1 MTRFQPREPVNAI
14 THGLGVPMAVIFT
27 LVMVIFAVRSGVV
40 WWPFAIFGASM
51 TLVYTASSLYHGLNV
66 TARTLEGLRRFDHSA
81 IFVMI
86 AGTFTP
92 VAWAG
97 LPDPLRTIMLVVV
110 WGYALV
116 GVLLKSFV
124 HLPEWLSITLYVL
137 MGWFAAPLLPQF
149 LASLPA
155 PAIAALVVGGVSYT
169 IGVVFY
175 ASKRRHAWL
184 WGFGPHEV
192 WHLFVLGGSIAHFVM
207 VLKLLAV

>member
-1 MTRFQPREPVNAI
+1 
-14 THGLGVPMAVIFT
+14 MAVIFT
-27 LVMVIFAVRSGVV
+27 LVMVIFALHSGVV
-40 WWPFAIFGASM
+40 WWPFAIFGLSM
-51 TLVYTASSLYHGLNV
+51 TLVYVASSLYHGLNV
-66 TARTLEGLRRFDHSA
+66 TARRLEVLRRFDHSA

-97 LPDPLRTIMLVVV
+97 LPDPLRTIVLVAI

-124 HLPEWLSITLYVL
+124 KLPEWLSITLYVL

-149 LASLPA
+149 LSSLPTA
-155 PAIAALVVGGVSYT
+155 AIAAMVAGGVSYT
-169 IGVVFY
+169 VGVVFY
-175 ASKRRHAWL
+175 ASRRTRAWL

-192 WHLFVLGGSIAHFVM
+192 WHLFVLGGSIWHFVM
-207 VLKLLAV
+207 VLQLLPA